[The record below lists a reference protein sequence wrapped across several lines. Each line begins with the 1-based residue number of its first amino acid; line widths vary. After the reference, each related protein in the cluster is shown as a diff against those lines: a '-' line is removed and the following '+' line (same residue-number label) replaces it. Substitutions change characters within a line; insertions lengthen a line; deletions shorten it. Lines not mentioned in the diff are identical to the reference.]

1 MKKKHNGK
9 HFPFFYIFN
18 RLSDSVSF
26 TQRLFLSFI
35 FIAIPVMAALFIG
48 SFFFLQTSTHQSIEQ
63 TQAIEVQKLNT
74 QLLAIVNDVENVSR
88 EMVYNSDVQEFMQD
102 AAAGDPYPEDHSTA
116 YYINGFISNRDYI
129 NSIVL
134 TGMNHTLFSTE
145 LAYTN
150 VSSFQNIQ
158 EKWWFPFLE
167 ENTDSYQWYP
177 YALLDTKT
185 YQSQENNEIPNQ
197 IDTLMLARPVFSVA
211 DYRTQLGYLMIYLD
225 DEYIQNLWRQISFG
239 DTTNV
244 FLMDTDNNIII
255 SNVSMKDYSGILQE
269 HLVPDESEII
279 SWENENYVVTCS
291 GLNHNR
297 WKLCMITPYSEV
309 NHNASVLMGELI
321 LMIAVIILI
330 LFLMS
335 RYSAN
340 NMARPVISLSKLMDT
355 YHGYDDKT
363 IDEHQI
369 SIYKART
376 DEIGQMYRSYEQLE
390 ERLNTLIQENY
401 VKNIEKKDAELALL
415 QSQINPHFLYN
426 TLDSINWIA
435 LTNGQDEISEMI
447 TALSDTFRLSLMK
460 NNSPFTE
467 LNQEIRYIQSY
478 LVLQKF
484 RYEDRL
490 TYDFDL
496 PEPLPS
502 IFIPRFILQ
511 PIIENALKHGIG
523 QLERGGRLE
532 ISISIDDYT
541 RIIILNDGTN
551 INLMKMQRL
560 LAFDPNDQTLLNFEN
575 EGYGVQNINRRIK
588 LICGTDYGLTY
599 TKTDS
604 QTVCTILLPV
614 RTSGV

>member
-1 MKKKHNGK
+1 MKKKHDGK

-415 QSQINPHFLYN
+415 QSQIYPHFLYN

>member
-35 FIAIPVMAALFIG
+35 FIAIPVMATLFIG

-102 AAAGDPYPEDHSTA
+102 AAAGDPYPEDHKTA
-116 YYINGFISNRDYI
+116 YYVNGFIANRDYI

-158 EKWWFPFLE
+158 GKWWFPSLE
-167 ENTDSYQWYP
+167 ETADSYQWYP

-197 IDTLMLARPVFSVA
+197 INTLMLTRPVFSVA

-269 HLVPDESEII
+269 HLIPDESEII

-291 GLNHNR
+291 SLNHNR

-309 NHNASVLMGELI
+309 NHNASVLMGELV

-390 ERLNTLIQENY
+390 DRLNTLIQENY

-496 PEPLPS
+496 PEPLPH

-523 QLERGGRLE
+523 QLERGGRLK

-541 RIIILNDGTN
+541 RINILNDGTN
-551 INLMKMQRL
+551 INLVKMQRL

>member
-134 TGMNHTLFSTE
+134 TGMDHTLFSTE

-158 EKWWFPFLE
+158 EKWWFPSLE
-167 ENTDSYQWYP
+167 ETTDSYQWYP
-177 YALLDTKT
+177 YALLDAKT
-185 YQSQENNEIPNQ
+185 FQSQENNEIPNQ
-197 IDTLMLARPVFSVA
+197 INTLMLARPVFSTA
-211 DYRTQLGYLMIYLD
+211 DYQTQLGYLMIYLD
-225 DEYIQNLWRQISFG
+225 DEYTQNLWRQISFG

-269 HLVPDESEII
+269 HLLPDESEII

-309 NHNASVLMGELI
+309 NHNASVLMGELV

-496 PEPLPS
+496 PEPLPP

-511 PIIENALKHGIG
+511 PIIENALKHGIS

-604 QTVCTILLPV
+604 QTICTILLPV

>member
-134 TGMNHTLFSTE
+134 TGMDHTLFSTE

-158 EKWWFPFLE
+158 EKWWFPSLE
-167 ENTDSYQWYP
+167 ETTDSYQWYP
-177 YALLDTKT
+177 YALLDAKT
-185 YQSQENNEIPNQ
+185 FQSQENNEIPNQ
-197 IDTLMLARPVFSVA
+197 INTLMLARPVFSTA
-211 DYRTQLGYLMIYLD
+211 DYQTQLGYLMIYLD
-225 DEYIQNLWRQISFG
+225 DEYTQNLWRQISFG

-269 HLVPDESEII
+269 HLLPDESEII

-309 NHNASVLMGELI
+309 NHNASVLMGELV

-467 LNQEIRYIQSY
+467 LNQEIRYLQSY

-496 PEPLPS
+496 PEPLPH

-511 PIIENALKHGIG
+511 PIIENALKHGIS

-604 QTVCTILLPV
+604 QTICTILLPV

>member
-1 MKKKHNGK
+1 MKKKHDGK

>member
-9 HFPFFYIFN
+9 SFPLFHIFN

-48 SFFFLQTSTHQSIEQ
+48 SFLFLQTSTHQSIEQ

-74 QLLAIVNDVENVSR
+74 QLLAMFNDVENVSR
-88 EMVYNSDVQEFMQD
+88 EMVYNSDIQEFMQD
-102 AAAGDPYPEDHSTA
+102 AAAGDPYPEDHNTA
-116 YYINGFISNRDYI
+116 YFVNGFIANRDYI

-134 TGMNHTLFSTE
+134 TGMDHTLFSTE
-145 LAYTN
+145 LAYTD
-150 VSSFQNIQ
+150 VSSFRNIQ
-158 EKWWFPFLE
+158 GKWWFSSLKQS
-167 ENTDSYQWYP
+167 TSSYHWYP
-177 YALLDTKT
+177 YSFLDVKT
-185 YQSQENNEIPNQ
+185 YESQENNEIPHQ
-197 IDTLMLARPVFSVA
+197 INTLMLARPVFSVS
-211 DYRTQLGYLMIYLD
+211 DYKTQLGYLMIYLD
-225 DEYIQNLWRQISFG
+225 DEYIQNLWHQISFG

-244 FLMDTDNNIII
+244 FLMDTDNNVII
-255 SNVSMKDYSGILQE
+255 SNVSMTDYSGILSE
-269 HLVPDESEII
+269 NLAPEESEILI
-279 SWENENYVVTCS
+279 WENTKYVVTCS
-291 GLNHNR
+291 SLQHNR

-309 NHNASVLMGELI
+309 NHNASVLMGELV

-355 YHGYDDKT
+355 YHGHDDQT
-363 IDEHQI
+363 IDSEQVAT
-369 SIYKART
+369 YKART

-390 ERLNTLIQENY
+390 DRLNTLIQENY

-478 LVLQKF
+478 LVLQQF

-490 TYDFDL
+490 VYDFNL
-496 PEPLPS
+496 PKPLPNV
-502 IFIPRFILQ
+502 FIPRFILQ
-511 PIIENALKHGIG
+511 PIIENALKHGIS
-523 QLERGGRLE
+523 QLEHGGHLH
-532 ISISIDDYT
+532 IAISIDDFIH
-541 RIIILNDGTN
+541 IIISNDGSN
-551 INLMKMQRL
+551 INLEKMQRL
-560 LAFDPNDQTLLNFEN
+560 LSFDPNHQTLLNFEA

-588 LICGTDYGLTY
+588 LICGTNYGLSY
-599 TKTDS
+599 SKTDS
-604 QTVCTILLPV
+604 QTICTILLPV
-614 RTSGV
+614 RTSGI

>member
-1 MKKKHNGK
+1 
-9 HFPFFYIFN
+9 
-18 RLSDSVSF
+18 
-26 TQRLFLSFI
+26 
-35 FIAIPVMAALFIG
+35 
-48 SFFFLQTSTHQSIEQ
+48 
-63 TQAIEVQKLNT
+63 
-74 QLLAIVNDVENVSR
+74 
-88 EMVYNSDVQEFMQD
+88 
-102 AAAGDPYPEDHSTA
+102 
-116 YYINGFISNRDYI
+116 
-129 NSIVL
+129 
-134 TGMNHTLFSTE
+134 
-145 LAYTN
+145 
-150 VSSFQNIQ
+150 
-158 EKWWFPFLE
+158 
-167 ENTDSYQWYP
+167 
-177 YALLDTKT
+177 
-185 YQSQENNEIPNQ
+185 
-197 IDTLMLARPVFSVA
+197 
-211 DYRTQLGYLMIYLD
+211 
-225 DEYIQNLWRQISFG
+225 
-239 DTTNV
+239 
-244 FLMDTDNNIII
+244 
-255 SNVSMKDYSGILQE
+255 MKDYSGILQE